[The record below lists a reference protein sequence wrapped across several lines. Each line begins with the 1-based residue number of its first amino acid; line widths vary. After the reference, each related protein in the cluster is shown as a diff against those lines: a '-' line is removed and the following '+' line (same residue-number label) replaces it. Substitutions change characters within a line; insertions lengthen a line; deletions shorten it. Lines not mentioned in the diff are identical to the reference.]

1 MLLTVGMK
9 SQSEIPDCGNKAEL
23 SAAVVVEAVAAV
35 VVVDTSGI
43 QSQKTMSMSPEWPPG
58 IHYIYIEVKHLCEDV
73 TAHLI
78 KDIIE

>member
-1 MLLTVGMK
+1 MV
-9 SQSEIPDCGNKAEL
+9 
-23 SAAVVVEAVAAV
+23 AVVI
-35 VVVDTSGI
+35 VVDTSGI
-43 QSQKTMSMSPEWPPG
+43 QSRKTMSVSPEWPPG